1 MFKEIDELKKK
12 LPRQKDGK
20 ILIFNSFYEN
30 YHLNFILQ
38 RENNY
43 LEIDGHHRDFSISLL
58 KKFSQK
64 NLSEDLIQEIDFYRK
79 DNVEVL
85 TKYYKKNSAEVLYE
99 KPIHKFPEHEKIS
112 LLMQNFMNDL
122 CKKEFKHVIEK
133 AAFFHMNFVNIHPF
147 LDKNGRTARFFTN
160 VILYD
165 GCFLPIRPA
174 IEAKFRLQFLLK
186 RLDFDRF
193 DDDFDVLDYQRV
205 VFLSQKTGNNSYFI
219 KYLIEMQKHEISAYL
234 RHRNFKISC

>member
-99 KPIHKFPEHEKIS
+99 KPIHKFPEYVKKNS
-112 LLMQNFMNDL
+112 NMLL
-122 CKKEFKHVIEK
+122 KKQH
-133 AAFFHMNFVNIHPF
+133 
-147 LDKNGRTARFFTN
+147 FFT
-160 VILYD
+160 
-165 GCFLPIRPA
+165 
-174 IEAKFRLQFLLK
+174 
-186 RLDFDRF
+186 
-193 DDDFDVLDYQRV
+193 
-205 VFLSQKTGNNSYFI
+205 
-219 KYLIEMQKHEISAYL
+219 
-234 RHRNFKISC
+234 